1 MGRTEGSHSN
11 NNEIRHQFRLRV
23 RTELEQLIPV
33 LKWFE
38 NHTQSLL
45 PETIIWQVKVA
56 LAEGFTN
63 TVRYAHQHLPHET
76 PIELA
81 LAIFSNY
88 LELKIWDYGNPFDLH
103 KKLQELKESDEDPL
117 LKEGDRGLIFM
128 QSLMD
133 ELDYIRLSNE
143 QNCLIMKKKI

>member
-103 KKLQELKESDEDPL
+103 KNF
-117 LKEGDRGLIFM
+117 R
-128 QSLMD
+128 
-133 ELDYIRLSNE
+133 N
-143 QNCLIMKKKI
+143 